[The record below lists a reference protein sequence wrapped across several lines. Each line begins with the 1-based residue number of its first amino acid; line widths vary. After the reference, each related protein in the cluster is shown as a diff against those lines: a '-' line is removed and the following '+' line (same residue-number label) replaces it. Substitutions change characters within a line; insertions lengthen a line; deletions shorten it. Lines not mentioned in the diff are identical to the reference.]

1 MSDSIRQRAINQA
14 RAEGLTDP
22 VDIGKRAGQLAKEEC
37 IAQIK
42 PIIKAKIAYIETLN
56 PRYDYSFDNIE
67 PLMHII
73 YSQEELDK
81 LDEFDERIACIQRSA
96 LGIQLDLH

>member
-1 MSDSIRQRAINQA
+1 MEESIRQRAINQA
-14 RAEGLTDP
+14 HDEGLTDP
-22 VDIGKRAGQLAKEEC
+22 MELGIRAAQLVKEEL
-37 IAQIK
+37 IAQIE
-42 PIIKAKIAYIETLN
+42 PIIKDKIAYMQTLQ

-67 PLMHII
+67 PLMHIL

>member
-1 MSDSIRQRAINQA
+1 MTDTIRQRAINQA

-22 VDIGKRAGQLAKEEC
+22 VEIGRLAMEEC

-42 PIIKAKIAYIETLN
+42 PIIKDKIAYIQTLQ